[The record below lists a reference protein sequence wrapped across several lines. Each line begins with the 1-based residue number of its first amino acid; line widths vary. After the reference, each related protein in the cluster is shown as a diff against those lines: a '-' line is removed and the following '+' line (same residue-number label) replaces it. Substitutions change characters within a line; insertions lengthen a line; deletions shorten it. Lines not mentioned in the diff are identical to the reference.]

1 MVRRIAAALMAAV
14 LLLPAAALAALKWS
28 EETPGLV
35 LLKEY
40 TENVNEILT
49 EAGESPVN
57 TLFSN
62 FPAET
67 VMGITLED
75 DAEIPDSVEITV
87 ELTYESLRILEL
99 RVSEIDRFPVIAA
112 AFIKALYGEGMSW
125 EDALRIPKERAK
137 RAAEDPGSSFEEPVE
152 EMNGTIPRTYYA
164 YFPDQYRNGVN
175 WMQMTLVFPMA
186 GSWDGEGLI
195 LGTEDEGIVDRL
207 PEEEANPD
215 YDGFF
220 SADDYSHLEVF
231 TTATP
236 EPDSAAAEY
245 DFR

>member
-1 MVRRIAAALMAAV
+1 MVKRIAAALMAAV

-137 RAAEDPGSSFEEPVE
+137 RAAEDPGNSFEEPVE

-186 GSWDGEGLI
+186 GSWDGKGLI
-195 LGTEDEGIVDRL
+195 LGTEDEGIVDLL

-220 SADDYSHLEVF
+220 SSDDYSHLEVF